1 MHRKINNVISVF
13 VSFVRCIVLKIFHF
27 NSFFFKGIE
36 RFSPNVSIEL
46 DRGGNISLGRRVRA
60 HSGVKIKV
68 RKKACLVIGDN
79 VSFNYNCMVFCRD
92 KIEIGEGVEF
102 GPGVLIYDHDHDYKT
117 EGGIKA
123 GKFLVKPVIIGA
135 NAWIGANTV
144 ILRGSVIGENAV
156 IGAGSIIKGKVPAG
170 SVFIQKREA
179 RRFAIESDK
188 ETQQGDA

>member
-1 MHRKINNVISVF
+1 MHRKVNNLISVF
-13 VSFVRCIVLKIFHF
+13 VSFIRCVVLKIFHF
-27 NSFFFKGIE
+27 NGFSFKGVE

-46 DRGGNISLGRRVRA
+46 DRGGSIFFGRRVRA

-68 RKKACLVIGDN
+68 RKNARLVISDN

-102 GPGVLIYDHDHDYKT
+102 GPGVLIYDHDHDYKA

-123 GKFLVKPVIIGA
+123 GKFLVSPVKIGS
-135 NAWIGANTV
+135 NAWIGADAV

-156 IGAGSIIKGKVPAG
+156 IGAGSIVKGEVPAG
-170 SVFIQKREA
+170 SVFIQKRETKFLHN
-179 RRFAIESDK
+179 RV
-188 ETQQGDA
+188 